1 MFRGSMVALAT
12 PMDAAGAV
20 DWRAWQGL
28 LEFHIA
34 HGTNGVVVAGTTGES
49 PTITPA
55 ELERLVRSAVEVSDG
70 RIVIIGGSGSHSTAH
85 AIELT
90 RLVQSAGADA
100 ALIVTP
106 YYNKP
111 TQNGLKAHYAAIADA
126 TSLPII
132 LYNVPGRTACDLL
145 PETAAALS
153 EIDQVVAFKEAVP
166 GSDRVARIRNLCGE
180 NLQLLSGD
188 DPTARD
194 FMLAG
199 GDGVISVTGN
209 VAPTLMRSLCDL
221 ATAGDSEASAGVDAR
236 LAALNEALFVEPSP
250 IPVKWAL
257 QRMGLI
263 GPGIRLPL
271 TPLAAPFHS
280 IVETAL
286 CNAGIELPPEAV

>member
-12 PMDAAGAV
+12 PMDAAGEV

-28 LEFHIA
+28 LEFHLDN
-34 HGTNGVVVAGTTGES
+34 GTNGVIVAGTTGES
-49 PTITPA
+49 PTVTAA
-55 ELERLVRSAVEVSDG
+55 ELERLVQSAVELADG
-70 RIVIIGGSGSHSTAH
+70 RMAVVGGSGSHSTVH

-90 RLVQSAGADA
+90 RLVQGAGADA

-111 TQNGLKAHYAAIADA
+111 TQDGLKAHYGAIADA

-132 LYNVPGRTACDLL
+132 LYNVPGRTCCDLL
-145 PETAAALS
+145 PETAAELAD
-153 EIDQVVAFKEAVP
+153 IDQVVALKEAVP
-166 GSDRVARIRNLCGE
+166 GTERVLRIRELCGE

-188 DPTARD
+188 DASSKD

-209 VAPTLMRSLCDL
+209 VAPALVRTLCEY
-221 ATAGDSEASAGVDAR
+221 ATAGDAEAAGEVDAR
-236 LAALNEALFVEPSP
+236 LAPLNEALFAEPSP

-271 TPLAAPFHS
+271 TPLSPACRET
-280 IVETAL
+280 VETAL
-286 CNAGIELPPEAV
+286 AKAGVELPPETS